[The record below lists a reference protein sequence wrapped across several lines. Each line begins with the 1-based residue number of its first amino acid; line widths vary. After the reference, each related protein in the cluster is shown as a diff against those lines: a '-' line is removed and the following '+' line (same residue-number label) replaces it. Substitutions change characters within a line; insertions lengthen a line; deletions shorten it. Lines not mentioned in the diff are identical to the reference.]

1 MKNADQMLRA
11 IIGLVDT
18 SGDGKIQYEGG
29 FWKNGREERLLDGTG
44 LKQLVATEFR
54 VFVEAAERQLL
65 LLFRSIDRDKDGR
78 LNKEELR
85 AAFRRAGLAV
95 PMRRLSGFFDKID
108 QDNDGYITFEEWR
121 YVLFCFVVAWPTFNV
136 TGECAGP
143 VTTGHVTLS
152 FFGRGLFFGQTMAM
166 TMLTSRPK

>member
-29 FWKNGREERLLDGTG
+29 CWTG
-44 LKQLVATEFR
+44 NDETQDAGLGAEACLQIEFR

-65 LLFRSIDRDKDGR
+65 LLFRSIDRNEDGR

-108 QDNDGYITFEEWR
+108 KDNDGYITFEE
-121 YVLFCFVVAWPTFNV
+121 
-136 TGECAGP
+136 
-143 VTTGHVTLS
+143 
-152 FFGRGLFFGQTMAM
+152 
-166 TMLTSRPK
+166 